1 LQATFEG
8 TKQYALHYQTF
19 PKEFR
24 AVLWRCSLDDYQIFI
39 LDRERWRRKRM
50 VKHSDEKQGF

>member
-1 LQATFEG
+1 LKE
-8 TKQYALHYQTF
+8 QYALHYQTF

-39 LDRERWRRKRM
+39 LDREGWRRKRM
-50 VKHSDEKQGF
+50 VKHSDEKKGF